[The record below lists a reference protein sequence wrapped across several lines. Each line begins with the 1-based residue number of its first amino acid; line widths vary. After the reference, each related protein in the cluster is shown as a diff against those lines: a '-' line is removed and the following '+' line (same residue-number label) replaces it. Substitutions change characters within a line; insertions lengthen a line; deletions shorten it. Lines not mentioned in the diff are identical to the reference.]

1 MVELYPKYQEDLNY
15 LINKYEEVF
24 VAPYYCCTKKEIEDF
39 IESYLY
45 MHNIQND
52 LDFLYF
58 LKCLIKKLNGVL
70 DSHTTVKRNRKFFP
84 LLLKMYDNELYVIK
98 TGHGLENL
106 KFTKL
111 KSINNIP
118 YKELINEIEAA
129 ISYSTNGWKKAMLE
143 RELDELYSILY
154 LPSIKAEDD
163 RLKLIFE
170 NDSQEE
176 ISFEFDENSKI
187 EDISLEKENCSFEVD
202 KDTLHYIY
210 NSCVISEQEKLI
222 KSIEKIEKIE
232 KKNIIKNFILDLRG
246 NTGGSSLVIKPLI
259 EYLSTKKYHLYVF
272 IDRYTFSSG
281 IMALEDILSLGAISI
296 GEDIGSTLNSF
307 GNLDGLFELPN
318 TKFSLRI
325 ATKYFP
331 AKGGAIVSQTDFK
344 NRVNKEDLIPVFYE
358 PDIVACESINDYKKG
373 IDRWMEAFYK
383 IKKNSV

>member
-70 DSHTTVKRNRKFFP
+70 DSHTTVKKNRKFFP

-118 YKELINEIEAA
+118 YKELINEVETT

-154 LPSIKAEDD
+154 LPSIKAEDS
-163 RLKLIFE
+163 RVKLIFE
-170 NDSQEE
+170 NNSGKE

-202 KDTLHYIY
+202 GDTLHYIY
-210 NSCVISEQEKLI
+210 
-222 KSIEKIEKIE
+222 
-232 KKNIIKNFILDLRG
+232 
-246 NTGGSSLVIKPLI
+246 
-259 EYLSTKKYHLYVF
+259 
-272 IDRYTFSSG
+272 
-281 IMALEDILSLGAISI
+281 
-296 GEDIGSTLNSF
+296 NSF

-331 AKGGAIVSQTDFK
+331 AKGGAIVSQADFK
-344 NRVNKEDLIPVFYE
+344 NRVNKENLIPVVYE
-358 PDIVACESINDYKKG
+358 SDILVCENINDYKNG
-373 IDRWMEAFYK
+373 IDRWMEVFYK

>member
-70 DSHTTVKRNRKFFP
+70 DSHTTVKKNRKFFP

-118 YKELINEIEAA
+118 YKELINEVETT

-154 LPSIKAEDD
+154 LPSIKAKDN

-210 NSCVISEQEKLI
+210 NSCVISEKEKLI

-259 EYLSTKKYHLYVF
+259 EYLSNKKYHLYVF

-358 PDIVACESINDYKKG
+358 PDIVVCESINDYKKG
-373 IDRWMEAFYK
+373 IDRWMEAFCK

>member
-15 LINKYEEVF
+15 LINKYEEAF

-70 DSHTTVKRNRKFFP
+70 DSHTTVKKNRKFFP

-118 YKELINEIEAA
+118 YKELINEVETT

-154 LPSIKAEDD
+154 LPSIKSEDN
-163 RLKLIFE
+163 RVKLIFE
-170 NDSQEE
+170 NNSGKE

-202 KDTLHYIY
+202 GDTLHYIY
-210 NSCVISEQEKLI
+210 NSCVISEKEKVI

-232 KKNIIKNFILDLRG
+232 NENIIKNFILDLRR
-246 NTGGSSLVIKPLI
+246 NTGGSSWVIKPLI
-259 EYLSTKKYHLYVF
+259 EYLSNKKYQLYVF
-272 IDRYTFSSG
+272 VDRYTFSSG
-281 IMALEDILSLGAISI
+281 MSQI
-296 GEDIGSTLNSF
+296 F
-307 GNLDGLFELPN
+307 WC
-318 TKFSLRI
+318 
-325 ATKYFP
+325 
-331 AKGGAIVSQTDFK
+331 AKI
-344 NRVNKEDLIPVFYE
+344 
-358 PDIVACESINDYKKG
+358 
-373 IDRWMEAFYK
+373 
-383 IKKNSV
+383 